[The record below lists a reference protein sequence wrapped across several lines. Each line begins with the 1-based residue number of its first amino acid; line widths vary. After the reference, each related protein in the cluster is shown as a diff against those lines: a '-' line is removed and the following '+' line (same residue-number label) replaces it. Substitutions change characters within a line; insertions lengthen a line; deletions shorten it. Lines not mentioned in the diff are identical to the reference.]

1 MSTGVVLCACGASGH
16 ELLERPLAQMGV
28 RLARTK
34 DDTLLEDVLA
44 LQPDVVVYELRESAT
59 PELGILHLMRRIAPD
74 VQLVLVAG
82 DESLD
87 TQRLVRELRPVYYAV
102 QPVDGEE
109 IVAAVRAALAL
120 HARKAA
126 H

>member
-44 LQPDVVVYELRESAT
+44 LQPDVVVYELSDSAT
-59 PELGILHLMRRIAPD
+59 PELGILHLMRRVAPD

-109 IVAAVRAALAL
+109 IVDAVRAALAL